1 VGGVCK
7 VVDRLQE
14 RLKHINTSA
23 TILSIQPDHQ
33 DPTCATL
40 TISSNG
46 EVVERPGFH
55 HIVFAT
61 QAPTAASILA
71 TYLGSLPDTLAH
83 RKEKILPLIQC
94 LKTFE
99 TRPSVVINHTDD
111 SLLPDHDRDIRE
123 LNLISAVPG
132 TNLETASESKTMPL
146 FHVPETYTMATQV
159 LRGPKEYS
167 RAQPHVFQST
177 NPIISPRRESIM
189 SIAKLERAVVTKE
202 SKKALESLSERESKK
217 WWQCPYQ
224 AQMRPGPLQGCKPL
238 SEPGAPGIWV
248 CGAFAHSGIPLLEGC
263 VVSAK
268 NIVEQGILGTE
279 GVKWIEEP
287 WN

>member
-1 VGGVCK
+1 
-7 VVDRLQE
+7 
-14 RLKHINTSA
+14 
-23 TILSIQPDHQ
+23 
-33 DPTCATL
+33 L

-46 EVVERPGFH
+46 EVAEHSGFH

-61 QAPTAASILA
+61 QAPAAASILT
-71 TYLGSLPDTLAH
+71 TYLDSLPEYLAH

-123 LNLISAVPG
+123 LNLITATSRTSLG
-132 TNLETASESKTMPL
+132 TTPDSKAIPL

-159 LRGPKEYS
+159 LRRPKEYS

-177 NPIISPRRESIM
+177 NPIISPRQESIM

-202 SKKALESLSERESKK
+202 SKKSLGLLSEEKSRK

-224 AQMRPGPLQGCKPL
+224 THTRPGPLQGCRPF
-238 SEPGAPGIWV
+238 SEPTAPGIWV

-263 VVSAK
+263 VVSAR
-268 NIVEQGILGTE
+268 NIVEQGILETE
-279 GVKWIEEP
+279 GIKWKGEP
-287 WN
+287 WD